1 MQLGGV
7 PLSLGNHR
15 LLLIRAGPCK
25 RASSFSHSIENS
37 VPMFAGKSTLLQ
49 ILAGQYMVGPE
60 AVRILGRPA
69 FHDIQLTS
77 SGQLSYLGQQ
87 WRRDIAFAGYN
98 VPIQVRRMCATGIGT
113 EKRTAAMCLCVPVNV
128 KQAVRNDC
136 KVYCRY
142 YGHMPAGDSRL
153 SLACAGLLARSTSS
167 ELSLIAHHRHL
178 TLMTEHLKAAHAH
191 TGRHR
196 SGQDDLWGG
205 GGGSAE
211 AAAAHRLAGD

>member
-1 MQLGGV
+1 MALLRLLCSWGGV

-25 RASSFSHSIENS
+25 RASSFSHPIESS

-98 VPIQVRRMCATGIGT
+98 MPIQVRSMCATGVGI
-113 EKRTAAMCLCVPVNV
+113 EQKTAANV
-128 KQAVRNDC
+128 LVR
-136 KVYCRY
+136 
-142 YGHMPAGDSRL
+142 
-153 SLACAGLLARSTSS
+153 ACQC
-167 ELSLIAHHRHL
+167 
-178 TLMTEHLKAAHAH
+178 KAANA
-191 TGRHR
+191 
-196 SGQDDLWGG
+196 Q
-205 GGGSAE
+205 
-211 AAAAHRLAGD
+211 